1 LNEVLHRA
9 AVTAFEELA
18 FVFPMPELEPPP
30 AGGRTAAIV
39 DFDGHCA
46 GQLILSVSDEL
57 LPVIAANML
66 GAPADGSETPSRDE
80 QLDALKEVANVI
92 CGNVL
97 PSIDGPRALF
107 RLHAPRLAE
116 GAEAGEPAARA
127 DVLLL
132 EGSATVRLF
141 LK

>member
-1 LNEVLHRA
+1 VNEVLQLA
-9 AVTAFEELA
+9 TVTAFEELA

-30 AGGRTAAIV
+30 AAGRTAAVV
-39 DFDGHCA
+39 DFDGHRA
-46 GQLILSVSDEL
+46 GHLVLSVSDEL

-66 GAPADGSETPSRDE
+66 GASATGCGSPSRDE

-107 RLHAPRLAE
+107 RLHAPRLDDAE
-116 GAEAGEPAARA
+116 EAGEPAARA
-127 DVLLL
+127 DVLLS

-141 LK
+141 LR

>member
-1 LNEVLHRA
+1 MNEALHRA

-18 FVFPMPELEPPP
+18 FVFPMPELEPDEH
-30 AGGRTAAIV
+30 AGRTAAVV
-39 DFDGHCA
+39 DFDGHRA
-46 GQLILSVSDEL
+46 GKLVLTVSDEL

-66 GAPADGSETPSRDE
+66 GDGEATREE

-107 RLHAPRLAE
+107 RLHAPRLAVDE
-116 GAEAGEPAARA
+116 AAGAPAAQA
-127 DVLLL
+127 DVILS
-132 EGSATVRLF
+132 EGSASVRLF
-141 LK
+141 LT

>member
-1 LNEVLHRA
+1 VNEVLHQA

-30 AGGRTAAIV
+30 AGARTAAVV
-39 DFDGHCA
+39 DFDGHRA
-46 GQLILSVSDEL
+46 GQLVLSVSDEL

-66 GAPADGSETPSRDE
+66 GDADPSRDE

-97 PSIDGPRALF
+97 PSIEGPRALF

-116 GAEAGEPAARA
+116 GAADGGEPAARA
-127 DVLLL
+127 DVLLF

-141 LK
+141 LR